1 MHAQGREKGCDYSL
15 GKKHQRD
22 TLDLFRGRRADNSPA
37 ALELSLSGSRSF
49 DMKGPP
55 VKRTDDQLAGLNV
68 LVTNPSKHSIIL
80 EAQIVWRSLRQI
92 KPEIPG
98 DFWWVKR
105 PQVAPVLQEH
115 GVAACPQQEKDPPGA
130 AGSPKP
136 FICHAKE
143 HAKPWRSSQI
153 SPKLSPEDGEL
164 EIQSLQQ
171 VVR

>member
-1 MHAQGREKGCDYSL
+1 
-15 GKKHQRD
+15 
-22 TLDLFRGRRADNSPA
+22 
-37 ALELSLSGSRSF
+37 
-49 DMKGPP
+49 MKGPP

-68 LVTNPSKHSIIL
+68 LVTNPSKQHYFGGTDRL
-80 EAQIVWRSLRQI
+80 EEFKQI
-92 KPEIPG
+92 KPEVPG
-98 DFWWVKR
+98 DFWRVKR

-153 SPKLSPEDGEL
+153 GPKLPPEDGEL